1 MKIVATIFGAAS
13 LLALAGGSAGAGEIQ
28 AQPLGLA
35 TGTID
40 ATPVTFGCGPG
51 FFPNRF
57 GVCRPRFYGGYRYGY
72 GRPYGYG
79 YGYGRGYYGGG
90 YGYRRFGYY

>member
-1 MKIVATIFGAAS
+1 MKIIAAAFGAAS
-13 LLALAGGSAGAGEIQ
+13 LLVLASSGSNAQEIQ

-35 TGTID
+35 T
-40 ATPVTFGCGPG
+40 ANVEVTTVAFGCGPG

-57 GVCRPRFYGGYRYGY
+57 GVCRPRFVGGYGY

>member
-1 MKIVATIFGAAS
+1 MKIVAALVGTAS
-13 LLALAGGSAGAGEIQ
+13 LLALAGSGASAQDNGS

-35 TGTID
+35 IGSIETTTV
-40 ATPVTFGCGPG
+40 AFGCDPG

-57 GVCRPRFYGGYRYGY
+57 GVCRPRFYGGYGY

-79 YGYGRGYYGGG
+79 YRRGYYSGG